1 MSRNPAVYCA
11 LFALALVPALGSDA
25 SSQAFAVFEEPVSYP
40 SDAPTDIAVG
50 DVNQDG
56 LVDLVVGQVFN
67 QGTTEILRGLGA
79 GTFMPVA
86 SIQGSLAVKTLA
98 LHDFNG
104 DGDLDLIQS
113 KGGTVL
119 LQMGAAGFGF
129 DPAVVLMAGTADI
142 DHRAA
147 DVNGD
152 GDLDVLTAVASF
164 GGSPPSGIH
173 VLLNDGTGVFTNVEL
188 VSNVDGAAWHDVGDV
203 DNDGVLDV
211 VWCTSE
217 NATLKYAL
225 GEGDGQFGPPRFIT
239 PVDLEPLSLIF
250 SLNWFAL
257 DDFDDDGNLD
267 VAWIEYA
274 LDELRVMRGNGDG
287 TFEDVLITPT
297 PMLDSANSTMQVADV
312 TRNGLPDVLISS
324 SGAGAHLLEGN
335 GDGTFNNDLTV
346 QTGPAPESPVL
357 ADLDGDG
364 VVDLVVSDD
373 SLNEVGVHLNH
384 SYGPGSPF
392 TDLGASLKK
401 PWAGKPIL
409 LAGGAPVAGQ
419 TISLDLHTVHPV
431 DTAALILGFS
441 LLSANFKG
449 GRMVPFPDVILGPLP
464 TDPDGTILLSATWPM
479 LPGGFSFWAQWWV
492 TDSSLTN
499 DFASSTGLRC
509 DVP

>member
-1 MSRNPAVYCA
+1 MARSP
-11 LFALALVPALGSDA
+11 LFARVIFAALLLSALAPEPWGQS
-25 SSQAFAVFEEPVSYP
+25 FAVFEEPVGYP
-40 SDAPTDIAVG
+40 SDSPTDIAVG
-50 DVNQDG
+50 DVDQDG
-56 LVDLVVGQVFN
+56 LVDLVVGQSFQ

-79 GTFMPVA
+79 GTFAPVA
-86 SIQGSLAVKTLA
+86 SVPGSLAVKTLS

-119 LQMGAAGFGF
+119 LQNGMAGFGF
-129 DPAVVLMAGTADI
+129 GPAITLIAGVAEIKHRTADV
-142 DHRAA
+142 D
-147 DVNGD
+147 GD
-152 GDLDVLTAVASF
+152 GDLDVLAGVASF

-173 VLLNDGTGVFTNVEL
+173 VLLNDGTGAFTNVEL
-188 VSNVDGAAWHDVGDV
+188 VSNIDGAIWHDVGDV
-203 DNDGVLDV
+203 DNDGALDV

-225 GEGDGQFGPPRFIT
+225 GEGAGQFGPPRFIT
-239 PVDLEPLSLIF
+239 PVDLNPLTLLF
-250 SLNWFAL
+250 SLDWFAL
-257 DDFDDDGNLD
+257 ADFDVDGDLD

-287 TFEDVLITPT
+287 TFEGVQITAT
-297 PMLDSANSTMQVADV
+297 PMLNSGNSTMQVADV
-312 TRNGLPDVLISS
+312 SRNGLPDVLISS

-346 QTGPAPESPVL
+346 QTGPSPESPVL

-364 VVDLVVSDD
+364 VVDLAVSDD
-373 SLNEVGVHLNH
+373 TLDEVGVHLNH

-401 PWAGKPIL
+401 PWSGKPIL

-419 TISLDLHTVHPV
+419 TISLDLHTVSPV

-464 TDPDGTILLSATWPM
+464 TDPDGTILLSATWPVI
-479 LPGGFSFWAQWWV
+479 PGGFPFWAQWWV